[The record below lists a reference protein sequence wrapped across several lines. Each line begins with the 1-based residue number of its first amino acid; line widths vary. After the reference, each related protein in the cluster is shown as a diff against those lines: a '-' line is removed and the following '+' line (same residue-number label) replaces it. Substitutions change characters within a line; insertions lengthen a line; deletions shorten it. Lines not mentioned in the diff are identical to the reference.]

1 MNALLRDIRVGFRS
15 LIKHS
20 GFSVMAVLTLAL
32 GLGATTAI
40 FSFVNARL
48 LRSLPFKDSDRLIA
62 LKEINLEKRR
72 DIGTASPRNLEEW
85 QKQSQTIERFGAWR
99 DWHFRVATGN
109 GPVIASSAISSPELF
124 QVLGIKPLRGRFPIR
139 EENEVGRDHVI
150 VITNSFWQKQFGGAE
165 TVVGQILLL
174 DKEPFTIVG
183 VLPPEFEALDLG
195 SNEIWAPLSVDPDQ
209 FLERRDLRNRR
220 VYARLKQ
227 GVSIEEAQA
236 EMNTIAGRLAQ
247 QYPSENA
254 GWNVRINTLQREEIG
269 DLRPTLLLFLGA
281 VGMVLLIAC
290 INVSNLL
297 LARAMARRKEFA
309 VRVALGAGRL
319 QLVRQLLSESVLLSV
334 IGGTAGLF
342 LATWLIRLFISI
354 SPATLSHPET
364 IKLDSVVL
372 AFTFGLSLITGIL
385 FGLVPGI
392 KASQVNLVS
401 ELKDA
406 PGSFRL
412 RRALRLRSVLVVSQV
427 ALALTLLIGAGLL
440 GQTFLRL
447 LKHDP
452 GFNTEN
458 LLTASVFPP
467 TDKYKTRQQLVGLSD
482 RITDEIKSVPGVT
495 SVGSSSSG
503 PQFGG
508 FEPMDVLPEGEGAN
522 NGQYPQ
528 AVYFNTSPN
537 FFATMEIPFLAG
549 RDFSRAD
556 TFDSPQ
562 VAIIN
567 AHMARRFWPN
577 QSAVGQRL
585 TLVRSKQAVEVIG
598 VVGDIK
604 RYGLGEVVQ
613 PEIYFPFSQQPRGAT
628 FFVIRSN
635 ITPDALREDV
645 KSRIA
650 AIDPEIRL
658 SRTSSMDQLISSS
671 LKRPRFNLLLLGMFA
686 ITALLLACVGIYGV
700 TSYLVEQQ
708 TKEIGIRTALGA
720 RRSQIFALVI
730 GRSVRLSVIG
740 IAIGLVASFVLM
752 RFLSD
757 LLYGVAVIDPITF
770 GSISILLLGV
780 AALAC
785 FIPAR
790 RATKVDPLVA
800 LRYE

>member
-1 MNALLRDIRVGFRS
+1 
-15 LIKHS
+15 
-20 GFSVMAVLTLAL
+20 
-32 GLGATTAI
+32 
-40 FSFVNARL
+40 
-48 LRSLPFKDSDRLIA
+48 
-62 LKEINLEKRR
+62 
-72 DIGTASPRNLEEW
+72 
-85 QKQSQTIERFGAWR
+85 
-99 DWHFRVATGN
+99 
-109 GPVIASSAISSPELF
+109 
-124 QVLGIKPLRGRFPIR
+124 
-139 EENEVGRDHVI
+139 
-150 VITNSFWQKQFGGAE
+150 
-165 TVVGQILLL
+165 
-174 DKEPFTIVG
+174 
-183 VLPPEFEALDLG
+183 
-195 SNEIWAPLSVDPDQ
+195 
-209 FLERRDLRNRR
+209 
-220 VYARLKQ
+220 
-227 GVSIEEAQA
+227 
-236 EMNTIAGRLAQ
+236 
-247 QYPSENA
+247 
-254 GWNVRINTLQREEIG
+254 
-269 DLRPTLLLFLGA
+269 
-281 VGMVLLIAC
+281 
-290 INVSNLL
+290 
-297 LARAMARRKEFA
+297 
-309 VRVALGAGRL
+309 
-319 QLVRQLLSESVLLSV
+319 
-334 IGGTAGLF
+334 
-342 LATWLIRLFISI
+342 
-354 SPATLSHPET
+354 
-364 IKLDSVVL
+364 
-372 AFTFGLSLITGIL
+372 
-385 FGLVPGI
+385 
-392 KASQVNLVS
+392 
-401 ELKDA
+401 
-406 PGSFRL
+406 
-412 RRALRLRSVLVVSQV
+412 VVSQV

-508 FEPMDVLPEGEGAN
+508 FEPMDVLPQGEGAN
-522 NGQYPQ
+522 TGQYPQ

-567 AHMARRFWPN
+567 AHMARLFWPN

-635 ITPDALREDV
+635 ITPDALREAV

-757 LLYGVAVIDPITF
+757 LLYGVTVIDPITF

>member
-1 MNALLRDIRVGFRS
+1 MYALLRDIRVGLRS

-20 GFSVMAVLTLAL
+20 GFSIMAVLTLTL

-48 LRSLPFKDSDRLIA
+48 LRSLPFQHAERLIA
-62 LKEINLEKRR
+62 LRETNPEKRR
-72 DIGTASPRNLEEW
+72 DIHTASPRDLEDW
-85 QKQSQTIERFGAWR
+85 QKQSQTIEQFGAWR
-99 DWHFRVATGN
+99 DWHFRAATSN
-109 GPVIASSAISSPELF
+109 GPLIASSAISSPELF
-124 QVLGIKPLRGRFPIR
+124 QVLGVKPLRGRFLLP
-139 EENEVGRDHVI
+139 EENQVGRDRVV
-150 VITNSFWQKQFGGAE
+150 VITNSFWQTQFGGAE
-165 TVVGQILLL
+165 NVLGQTLLL

-195 SNEIWAPLSVDPDQ
+195 TYDIWAPLSVDPDQ
-209 FLERRDLRNRR
+209 FLQRRDLRNRR
-220 VYARLKQ
+220 VYARLKE
-227 GVSIEEAQA
+227 GVSLEQAQA

-247 QYPSENA
+247 QYPTENA

-269 DLRPTLLLFLGA
+269 DLRTTLLLFLGA

-319 QLVRQLLSESVLLSV
+319 QLLRQLLSESVLLSV

-342 LATWLIRLFISI
+342 LATWLIRLFIAI
-354 SPATLSHPET
+354 SPSTLSHPET
-364 IKLDSVVL
+364 IKLDSTVV

-392 KASQVNLVS
+392 KASHVNLVS

-447 LKHDP
+447 LNHDP

-458 LLTASVFPP
+458 LLTTSVFPP
-467 TDKYKTRQQLVGLSD
+467 RDKYKTRQQLVSLSD
-482 RITDEIKSVPGVT
+482 RMTEEIKSLPGIT
-495 SVGSSSSG
+495 SVGSSSAG

-508 FEPMDVLPEGEGAN
+508 FEPMDVMPEGEGEN
-522 NGQYPQ
+522 SGQYPQ

-537 FFATMEIPFLAG
+537 FFATMQIPFLAG
-549 RDFSRAD
+549 RDFSNSD

-562 VAIIN
+562 VAIVN
-567 AHMARRFWPN
+567 AHLARRFWPN
-577 QSAVGQRL
+577 QSAVGKRL
-585 TLVRSKQAVEVIG
+585 TTPGSKESVEVIG

-604 RYGLGEVVQ
+604 RYGLGEAVQ
-613 PEIYFPFSQQPRGAT
+613 PELYFPFSQQPRGAT

-635 ITPDALREDV
+635 IAPDVLREAV
-645 KSRIA
+645 KNRIA
-650 AIDPEIRL
+650 SIDPEIRL
-658 SRTSSMDQLISSS
+658 SRTSSMDQLIRSS
-671 LKRPRFNLLLLGMFA
+671 LKEPRFNLLLLGMFA
-686 ITALLLACVGIYGV
+686 SAALLLACVGIYGV
-700 TSYLVEQQ
+700 MSYLVEQQ

-720 RRSQIFALVI
+720 KRVQILSLVI
-730 GRSVRLSVIG
+730 GRGMRMSLIG
-740 IAIGLVASFVLM
+740 IAIGLLASFVLM
-752 RFLSD
+752 RFLAG
-757 LLYGVAVIDPITF
+757 LLYGVTVVDPLTF
-770 GSISILLLGV
+770 ASISILLLGV

-790 RATKVDPLVA
+790 RATRVDPLVA